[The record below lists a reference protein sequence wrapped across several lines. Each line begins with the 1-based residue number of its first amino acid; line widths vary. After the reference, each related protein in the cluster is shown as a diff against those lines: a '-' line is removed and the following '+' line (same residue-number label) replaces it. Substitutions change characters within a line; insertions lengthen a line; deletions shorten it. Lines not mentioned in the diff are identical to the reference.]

1 MRRLTDS
8 GRALAAV
15 PDVPLT
21 SDELQRRVLERLPG
35 PEQRLLAPLLA
46 AYPQPMSNEA
56 LAQAAGYTAGAGA
69 FNNPRGRLRSLGLVE
84 YPHPGHVVARPVL
97 FLEA

>member
-1 MRRLTDS
+1 
-8 GRALAAV
+8 
-15 PDVPLT
+15 LT

-35 PEQRLLAPLLA
+35 PEQRLLTPLLQ
-46 AYPQPMSNEA
+46 AYPKPMTNEA
-56 LAQAAGYTAGAGA
+56 LAEAAGYTAGAGA

-84 YPHPGHVVARPVL
+84 YPQPGHVVAKPVL